1 MRQHVQNGW
10 FVSADLGTMMK
21 AIHETARREPI
32 RWLEH
37 GIDCKYVQVQ
47 VDMRTGDFIVKNA
60 FGDRLNNVDILKM
73 FPEVGP
79 IEPFGASS

>member
-1 MRQHVQNGW
+1 MHQHVQNGW
-10 FVSADLGTMMK
+10 FHSVDLDAATQ
-21 AIHETARREPI
+21 AIHKTAHTEPT

-47 VDMRTGDFIVKNA
+47 VDMRTGDFIIKNA

-73 FPEVGP
+73 FPELGP
-79 IEPFGASS
+79 IEPIGV